1 MSSVF
6 RKWYERRF
14 HDEEAIL
21 LLIII
26 SIGVALILFV
36 GEIFTPVIAALV
48 LAFLL
53 LVLIPNK
60 LLGKVPLIPCPCKS
74 RRLVWFESSQTIP
87 AQKHSCSELNHRV
100 ASTEASK
107 KRKKK

>member
-1 MSSVF
+1 MQATTYESLVMTNVF

-21 LLIII
+21 LLFILT
-26 SIGVALILFV
+26 IGVALILFF

-53 LVLIPNK
+53 QGVVSQLSRY
-60 LLGKVPLIPCPCKS
+60 KVPHLC
-74 RRLVWFESSQTIP
+74 
-87 AQKHSCSELNHRV
+87 A
-100 ASTEASK
+100 
-107 KRKKK
+107 